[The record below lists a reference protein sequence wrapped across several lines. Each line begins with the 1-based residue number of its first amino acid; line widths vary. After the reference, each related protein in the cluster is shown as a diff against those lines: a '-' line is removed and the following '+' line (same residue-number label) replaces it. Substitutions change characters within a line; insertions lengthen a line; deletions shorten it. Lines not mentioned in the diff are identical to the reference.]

1 MGKPISIKSLNNLN
15 DLSLRDFTEKAN
27 QIADAL
33 TLCDMSAFQKSSEDM
48 SNWLNNREIK
58 QDSLLEL
65 FIKNIRMDYGVLLK
79 ENHDVI
85 DEIQWCLTKG
95 LSTTSINF
103 NRKQNARRIIQ
114 KGYISLR

>member
-1 MGKPISIKSLNNLN
+1 
-15 DLSLRDFTEKAN
+15 
-27 QIADAL
+27 
-33 TLCDMSAFQKSSEDM
+33 MSAFQKSLEDM

-79 ENHDVI
+79 EDHDVI

-95 LSTTSINF
+95 YLQQALTLIESKMPEELF
-103 NRKQNARRIIQ
+103 K
-114 KGYISLR
+114 KGIFSYDENLMVEIKKDSDRLN